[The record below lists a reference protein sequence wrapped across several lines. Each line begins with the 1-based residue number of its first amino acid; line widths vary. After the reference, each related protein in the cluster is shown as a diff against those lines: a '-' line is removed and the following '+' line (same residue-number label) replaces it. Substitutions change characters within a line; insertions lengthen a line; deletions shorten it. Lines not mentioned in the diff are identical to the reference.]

1 MSEERKEACDRV
13 TDELVQRAFG
23 ELPLYR
29 RRKLAKHMRQCP
41 HCRAEYQDL
50 SSLAR
55 GLAAL
60 PREHAPL
67 ALLEQVRGR
76 SLASPI
82 QRRGTIRVWATA
94 VVAVLLVSLALFRFT
109 GRQAPAA
116 YSAEE
121 IARARAQVQMAMG
134 IWGKAMADT
143 RTIIDQQKPSGSLNR
158 SVHRSLALA
167 LKPFTTGE

>member
-1 MSEERKEACDRV
+1 MSEERKKMCDRLA
-13 TDELVQRAFG
+13 DELVQGAFG
-23 ELPLYR
+23 ELPLNHR
-29 RRKLAKHMRQCP
+29 RRLTKHMQRCP
-41 HCRAEYQDL
+41 HCQEEYRNL
-50 SSLAR
+50 RSLAK

-60 PREHAPL
+60 PREHAPQ
-67 ALLEQVRGR
+67 ALLAQVRGKT
-76 SLASPI
+76 LASPM
-82 QRRGTIRVWATA
+82 QRRGTVRMWAMAALA
-94 VVAVLLVSLALFRFT
+94 VFLVSLALFRFA

-121 IARARAQVQMAMG
+121 IAHARAQVQMAMG

-143 RTIIDQQKPSGSLNR
+143 RTIIDRQKPSGSLSR